1 MIKSVTQHS
10 YFEKKLNKQMGRL
23 QNNLSIGW
31 VHPRSTH
38 DRPLTWGNE
47 NSKENLEF
55 DFLANV
61 PQLLSLLKIMEFG
74 C

>member
-1 MIKSVTQHS
+1 
-10 YFEKKLNKQMGRL
+10 MGRL